1 MANIVTNNS
10 IKERYMLIL
19 TLTEGE
25 AIHIAEN
32 LVIRFSDIH
41 KSQIKLG
48 IDAPRSLQILRAE
61 TKSTDKLTKK

>member
-1 MANIVTNNS
+1 
-10 IKERYMLIL
+10 MLIL

-48 IDAPRSLQILRAE
+48 IDAPRSLQIHRAE